1 MVEMVVAG
9 QDFFC
14 AIFGVISEAFNLTHL
29 VPLSRDTW
37 LKRCLLPAIS
47 RARCWLRFLLPSR
60 TSVAL
65 SPGYC
70 SGQTRLFLLSTY
82 LKAFARVISC
92 QFWSVQGAEMV
103 PWHFTEPP
111 VSRSGFSSSS
121 SEKILHLTLSK
132 VTFCFC
138 ASVPPSIKW
147 A

>member
-29 VPLSRDTW
+29 VPLSRDMW

-70 SGQTRLFLLSTY
+70 SGQTTCFFSPPT
-82 LKAFARVISC
+82 LK
-92 QFWSVQGAEMV
+92 
-103 PWHFTEPP
+103 H
-111 VSRSGFSSSS
+111 
-121 SEKILHLTLSK
+121 LHE
-132 VTFCFC
+132 
-138 ASVPPSIKW
+138 
-147 A
+147 